1 MLLRCF
7 LTLVACLHLIPA
19 FAQADVR
26 VTFVD
31 GQMKLLRG
39 TQVLLAAPGV
49 VVLDAD
55 ILETAPKA
63 YALIE
68 FPDGVR
74 LALGDETRLMLRTLA
89 SGGKP
94 AMREFAVLQ
103 GWVKIQS
110 PAASVAD
117 FQLQGLRWSIQGR
130 ETSVIVRDDAMLFVE
145 HGAVAVSVSDLKGR
159 AGTPQR
165 LNSGRFGVLDENRAL
180 VLQERPAEV
189 FVTAM
194 PRPFRDPLPR
204 LLERFKGREV
214 EPRPAGEVAYGDVAH
229 WLQGPQPWRSGFVAR
244 FRPRLGDK
252 AFRQQLADNVARHPE
267 WDRILFPE
275 KYRPRNPPAR
285 P

>member
-7 LTLVACLHLIPA
+7 LTLAVCLHLIPA
-19 FAQADVR
+19 FAQAEAR
-26 VTFVD
+26 LTFVD
-31 GQMKLLRG
+31 GQIKLLRG

-49 VVLDAD
+49 VLAEAD
-55 ILETAPKA
+55 MLESGPKA

-89 SGGKP
+89 AGGK
-94 AMREFAVLQ
+94 AAAREFAVLQ
-103 GWVKIQS
+103 GWVKLQS
-110 PAASVAD
+110 PATATAD
-117 FQLQGLRWSIQGR
+117 FQLQGLRWTVQGR
-130 ETSVIVRDDAMLFVE
+130 ETSVIVRDDTMLFVE
-145 HGAVAVSVSDLKGR
+145 HGAAAVSTSDPKGR
-159 AGTPQR
+159 VGAPQR
-165 LNSGRFGVLDENRAL
+165 LNSGRFGALDENRSL
-180 VLQERPAEV
+180 VLHERPAEA

-194 PRPFRDPLPR
+194 PRPFRDPLPM

-214 EPRPAGEVAYGDVAH
+214 EPRPAGEVSYTDVAH
-229 WLQGPQPWRSGFVAR
+229 WLQGPQPWRSGFVTR